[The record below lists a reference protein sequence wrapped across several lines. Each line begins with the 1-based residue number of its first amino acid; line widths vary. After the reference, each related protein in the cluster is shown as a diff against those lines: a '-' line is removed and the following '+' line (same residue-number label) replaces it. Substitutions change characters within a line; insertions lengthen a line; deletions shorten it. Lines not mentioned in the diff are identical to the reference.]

1 MKSKNS
7 FTPDVMRVSHEHHRN
22 VKRFAAATPS
32 KLKKSDK
39 SLRARSR

>member
-1 MKSKNS
+1 MKSKNR
-7 FTPDVMRVSHEHHRN
+7 FTPDSINVTHEHHRN

>member
-1 MKSKNS
+1 MKSKNK
-7 FTPDVMRVSHEHHRN
+7 FAPEVMRVSHGHHHN

-39 SLRARSR
+39 SLRARSG

>member
-1 MKSKNS
+1 MKSKNR
-7 FTPDVMRVSHEHHRN
+7 FTPEVICVTRDRHRN

-32 KLKKSDK
+32 KLKMSDK

>member
-7 FTPDVMRVSHEHHRN
+7 FKAEVIRVTHEYHRN

-39 SLRARSR
+39 GLRARSR

>member
-7 FTPDVMRVSHEHHRN
+7 FTPEVMRATHEHHRS

-39 SLRARSR
+39 RLRARSR

>member
-1 MKSKNS
+1 MKSKNR
-7 FTPDVMRVSHEHHRN
+7 FAAELIRVTHEHHRN

-39 SLRARSR
+39 SLRARSG

>member
-7 FTPDVMRVSHEHHRN
+7 FKAEVIRVTHEHHHN

-39 SLRARSR
+39 GLRARSR

>member
-7 FTPDVMRVSHEHHRN
+7 FKAEVVRVTHEHHRN

-39 SLRARSR
+39 GLRARSR

>member
-1 MKSKNS
+1 MKSKNR
-7 FTPDVMRVSHEHHRN
+7 FTPEVIYVTHEHHRN
-22 VKRFAAATPS
+22 VKRFPATTPS